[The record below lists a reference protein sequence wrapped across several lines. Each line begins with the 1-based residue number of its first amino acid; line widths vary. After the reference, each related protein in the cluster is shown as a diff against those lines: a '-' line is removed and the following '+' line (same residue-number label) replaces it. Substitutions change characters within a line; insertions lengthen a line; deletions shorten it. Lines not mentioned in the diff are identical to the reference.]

1 MKLSKGAKSRLDLM
15 TSADRKKVC
24 SATRLLAESEVVSMQ
39 RAKAVIKWCNR
50 TRSGF

>member
-15 TSADRKKVC
+15 SAAERKKIC
-24 SATRLLAESEVVSMQ
+24 SSTRMLAEAEVISMQ

-50 TRSGF
+50 SRSGF